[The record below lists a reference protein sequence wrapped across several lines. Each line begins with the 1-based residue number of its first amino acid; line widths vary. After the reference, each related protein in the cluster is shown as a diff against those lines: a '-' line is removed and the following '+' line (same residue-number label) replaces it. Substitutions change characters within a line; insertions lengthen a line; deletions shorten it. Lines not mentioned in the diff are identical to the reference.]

1 MINKLYSHLLFIAA
15 GIIWGASFT
24 YQLEI
29 VKTLGAINYTFYT
42 FTFSTLILL
51 VIVMLKRDKILYR
64 WRSGLLLGLTLAGL
78 EIFQMLG
85 LKLSGATSTA
95 FLSNLGMILVPFL
108 GALVFRHKLKKV
120 HLASLGVSL
129 VGLYYF
135 TGANF
140 KLDLGSHYLL
150 ISALFMALYFLF
162 SEKFEDRVDNK
173 PINLLLHSFFI
184 ISIISFYF
192 VYQDYGSFD
201 MMPIYDMTTYKVLIF
216 QAILFT
222 LIPYSL
228 IHYASKVS
236 RDMDIAVFGG
246 MVEPLSG
253 AAFAYYIL
261 GERLVGTE
269 LIGLYIL
276 ILAFA
281 MGVYGINKR
290 R

>member
-1 MINKLYSHLLFIAA
+1 MINKLCSHLLFIAA

-42 FTFSTLILL
+42 STFSTVMLL
-51 VIVMLKRDKILYR
+51 LIVMLKKDKILYR
-64 WRSGLLLGLTLAGL
+64 WRSGLLLGLSLAGL
-78 EIFQMLG
+78 EIFQMMG

-95 FLSNLGMILVPFL
+95 FLSNLGMILVPFV
-108 GALVFRHKLKKV
+108 GALLFRHKLKKV
-120 HLASLGVSL
+120 HLVCLGASL

-135 TGANF
+135 TGASFN
-140 KLDLGSHYLL
+140 LGLGNYYLL

-162 SEKFEDRVDNK
+162 SEKFEDRVDTK
-173 PINLLLHSFFI
+173 PINLLFHSFFI
-184 ISIISFYF
+184 ISIISFYL

-201 MMPIYDMTTYKVLIF
+201 MIPIYDIATYKVLIF
-216 QAILFT
+216 QAVLFT

-228 IHYASKVS
+228 IQYASKVS
-236 RDMDIAVFGG
+236 RDMDITIFGG
-246 MVEPLSG
+246 IIEPLSG

-261 GERLVGTE
+261 GERLVGTQ

-290 R
+290 G